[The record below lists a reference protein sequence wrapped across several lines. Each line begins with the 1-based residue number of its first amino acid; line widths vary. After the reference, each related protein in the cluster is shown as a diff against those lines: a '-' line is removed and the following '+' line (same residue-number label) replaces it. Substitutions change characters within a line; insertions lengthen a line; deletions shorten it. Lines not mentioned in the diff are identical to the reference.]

1 MRQFPRPIQETMA
14 VFGRLPGVGPKTA
27 LRYAYALLNMSEH
40 DRRRFADAT
49 INLRN
54 IRECSSCHMHTET
67 EVCEICRNPERDN
80 SVLCVLAHSRDIAT
94 IEASNAFKGKYF
106 ILGGVINPVD
116 GSTPDTLNTEELL
129 KKIESSPDIKEII
142 LAFSPDMHGETT
154 ILYLSRRLKDFGKK
168 ISRLAR
174 GLPMGAELEY
184 ADEVTLGDALLGRK
198 EL

>member
-1 MRQFPRPIQETMA
+1 MRQFPRPIQETIA
-14 VFGRLPGVGPKTA
+14 AFSRLPGVGPKTA

-49 INLRN
+49 MNLKN
-54 IRECSSCHMHTET
+54 IRECRKCHMHTEN
-67 EVCEICRNPERDN
+67 EVCAICIDPQRDATTI
-80 SVLCVLAHSRDIAT
+80 CVVAHSRDIAT
-94 IEASNAFKGKYF
+94 IEASNTYKGKYF
-106 ILGGVINPVD
+106 VLGGVINPVD
-116 GSTPDTLNTEELL
+116 GNTPETLNTEELATRV
-129 KKIESSPDIKEII
+129 KGENNIKEVI

-154 ILYLSRRLKDFGKK
+154 ILYLSRRLKDLGKK

-184 ADEVTLGDALLGRK
+184 ADEVTLGDALLGRR